1 MTARLAVTVRT
12 LIGLAGIVN
21 LLLVV
26 RATPAQAQ
34 AVEMFAGD
42 DAATVDVMFFNYFKD
57 AAGQPSPV
65 LLFHRSRALVDYD
78 VDSSSR
84 RNLPQF
90 GTTNAVSY
98 NPKALRGFA
107 PVVALS
113 ITTSTVASKVGLQYA
128 RVHPTHTLF
137 GWVVSETHARPA
149 IDVFMLGRYVHRIT
163 STVGLFTQLES
174 VSVLPTE
181 ADARASFTVRSRLG
195 IDAARWQFGVGA
207 DVRRSTGAAS
217 AAPANVGVFTR
228 YAF

>member
-1 MTARLAVTVRT
+1 MTTRLTVTVRK
-12 LIGLAGIVN
+12 LIGLAGVVS

-26 RATPAQAQ
+26 RATPARAQ
-34 AVEMFAGD
+34 AVELFAGD

-65 LLFHRSRALVDYD
+65 LLFHRSRVLVNYD
-78 VDSSSR
+78 IDSSSR
-84 RNLPQF
+84 RHLPQF
-90 GTTNAVSY
+90 GMTNAVSY
-98 NPKALRGFA
+98 NPEALRGFA

-113 ITTSTVASKVGLQYA
+113 ITTSTAASKVGLQYA
-128 RVHPTHTLF
+128 RVRPTHTLF

-149 IDVFMLGRYVHRIT
+149 IDVFLLGRYVHPIT
-163 STVGLFTQLES
+163 PTVGLFTQLES
-174 VSVLPTE
+174 VSVLPAE

-195 IDAARWQFGVGA
+195 IDVARWQFGVGA

-217 AAPANVGVFTR
+217 AAPANVGIFTR